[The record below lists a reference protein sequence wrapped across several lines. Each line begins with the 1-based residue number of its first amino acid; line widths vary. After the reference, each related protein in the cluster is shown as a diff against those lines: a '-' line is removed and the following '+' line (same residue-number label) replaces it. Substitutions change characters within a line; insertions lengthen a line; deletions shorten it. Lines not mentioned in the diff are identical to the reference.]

1 MLLSVR
7 KVLAGVVCFVS
18 TETLLPLISLDTF
31 STSIDFYKAK
41 TPSSEVVYLE
51 EGVKQGLGLIY
62 YGGQL
67 VEWGVGAKV
76 IQPAGFVFLSGVEG
90 RDPETNRPV
99 EGVRAQTRLA
109 LDKIKDRL
117 GKAGTSI
124 ENVVKFVWYV
134 ARRDD
139 KDEFIRS
146 RDEWLAENAP
156 KLLKERSYASTL
168 LLDVG
173 LALPDMLVEIDA
185 TAVIPQNPQSS

>member
-1 MLLSVR
+1 MAIE
-7 KVLAGVVCFVS
+7 AGG
-18 TETLLPLISLDTF
+18 
-31 STSIDFYKAK
+31 
-41 TPSSEVVYLE
+41 VYLE

-67 VEWGVGAKV
+67 VEWGVGARV
-76 IQPAGFVFLSGVEG
+76 VQPAGFVFLSGVEG

-109 LDKIKDRL
+109 LDKVRERL
-117 GKAGTSI
+117 EKAGTSI

-134 ARRDD
+134 ARREDR
-139 KDEFIRS
+139 DEFIRC

-156 KLLKERSYASTL
+156 KLLEERSYASTL

-173 LALPDMLVEIDA
+173 LALPDMLVEIDVI
-185 TAVIPQNPQSS
+185 AVIPKKP